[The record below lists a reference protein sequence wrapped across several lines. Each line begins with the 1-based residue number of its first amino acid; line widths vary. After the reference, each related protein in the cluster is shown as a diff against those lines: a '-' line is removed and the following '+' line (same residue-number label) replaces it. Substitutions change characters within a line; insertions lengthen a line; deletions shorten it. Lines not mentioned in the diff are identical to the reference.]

1 MKLKDSKLIAYT
13 VVSVVISIA
22 LVICT
27 YIINFHNKFISHDP
41 ADWGVLGDFFG
52 GITNPI
58 ISLATLF
65 FVAKTYVTQIA
76 ELDSARESVK
86 RADELREI
94 SANAQ
99 ISLAQT
105 YIRQIELQNQTLQ
118 IQALST
124 SMNIHLKNIE
134 IYLKEIERVTES
146 MNNNRSF
153 TSFQGKEYFS
163 DEKQKAYRV
172 NMGELIVKERQ
183 CIESY
188 RQKIESLQTD

>member
-1 MKLKDSKLIAYT
+1 M
-13 VVSVVISIA
+13 VIIMA

-27 YIINFHNKFISHDP
+27 YIINFHNKSISHDP

-65 FVAKTYVTQIA
+65 FVAKTYLTQIA

-99 ISLAQT
+99 ISLAKT
-105 YIRQIELQNQTLQ
+105 YIQQIELQNQSLQ
-118 IQALST
+118 IQVFST

-134 IYLKEIERVTES
+134 IYSKEMERVTES
-146 MNNNRSF
+146 MNNNRKF
-153 TSFQGKEYFS
+153 TSFEGIEYYP
-163 DEKQKAYRV
+163 DREQKDYRV
-172 NMGELIVKERQ
+172 NMGRLIVKERL
-183 CIESY
+183 CVENY
-188 RQKIESLQTD
+188 RQKIESLKTD